1 MGQKSIAQGNALGR
15 LKWSIRPAG
24 AKASLHISDETKY
37 FYATMVNNNNDNMAK
52 EVSFI
57 IKINDNGSAKRVTA
71 DAEELGGR
79 ICGYRCL

>member
-1 MGQKSIAQGNALGR
+1 
-15 LKWSIRPAG
+15 
-24 AKASLHISDETKY
+24 
-37 FYATMVNNNNDNMAK
+37 MVNNNNDNMAK

-71 DAEELGGR
+71 DAEEPGGR